1 MIKIILHLV
10 KKRIIK
16 NKIEK
21 NNNAYELHIDNLNN
35 SLIIKARENECLGLR
50 FIAVQDPL
58 NTLSS
63 LHLDKIEQYMNNFSS
78 FLSLLSDNVT
88 IMYIKISESYTDL
101 LRRIESKM
109 NKLRVLLELGG
120 NDVKKLRELKVLEKI
135 HDNLLNSKNVYRIIL
150 LFIVKVIGKCDVVE
164 NILEKETSN
173 LMELIDTY
181 LSLKP
186 YIVNPKNI
194 IDYKTVIPVMDRK
207 IVVDKRKSILIIG
220 NNGGALLPISRNESN
235 VIDVDLEGVY
245 IGYDMVLG
253 KPIMLSPEKH
263 LKYHG
268 LVIGPTGKGK
278 TTLLASM
285 FYRAHLLGYSVAAI
299 DFKGDMTRYVADD
312 SLIVYGIDFK
322 SLLKSYRNK
331 GFDINKWVFD
341 VARMLSSIF
350 GLKRAESYIIFRV
363 VQQVIFGN
371 KDLYSVERELS
382 KNKYFSR
389 IGSRSD
395 VYGHIIEAI
404 NALIDD
410 EAKHDMLLREL
421 KKTYIINLEHYPDYI
436 KELLSSIVLLY
447 EKNMSTPLSKFK
459 KLVLVDEAWR
469 LRNINPNALSMLYR
483 EGRSLGIGV
492 FSTSQLLRDLSKT
505 IVDNSSVFVIFGSN
519 TKEYINDIKES
530 FNLTSRELEKIS
542 ELGVGEAAII
552 IKGSKRPIWV
562 KIVPEK

>member
-16 NKIEK
+16 NKVEK

-35 SLIIKARENECLGLR
+35 SLIIKVRESECLGLR

-88 IMYIKISESYTDL
+88 MMYIKISESYTDL
-101 LRRIESKM
+101 LKRIESKM

-135 HDNLLNSKNVYRIIL
+135 HDNLLNSKNVYRIML
-150 LFIVKVIGKCDVVE
+150 LFIIKVVGKCDVIE
-164 NILEKETSN
+164 DILEKETST
-173 LMELIDTY
+173 LTELIDTY

-194 IDYKTVIPVMDRK
+194 VDYKTVIPVMDRK

-220 NNGGALLPISRNESN
+220 NSGGALLPISRNESN
-235 VIDVDLEGVY
+235 VIDLDLEGVY

-253 KPIMLSPEKH
+253 KPITLSPEKH

-299 DFKGDMTRYVADD
+299 DFKGDMARYVADD
-312 SLIVYGIDFK
+312 DLIVYGVDFK

-341 VARMLSSIF
+341 VARILSSIF

-363 VQQVIFGN
+363 LQQVIFGN
-371 KDLYSVERELS
+371 KDPSSIERELS

-389 IGSRSD
+389 MGSRSD
-395 VYGHIIEAI
+395 VYDHIIEAI
-404 NALIDD
+404 NTLIDNK
-410 EAKHDMLLREL
+410 AKHDMLLREF
-421 KKTYIINLEHYPDYI
+421 KKTYILNLEHYPDYI

-447 EKNMSTPLSKFK
+447 EKNMNTPLSKFK

-469 LRNINPNALSMLYR
+469 LRNINPNALSTLYR

-530 FNLTSRELEKIS
+530 FDLTHRELEKIS
-542 ELGVGEAAII
+542 KLGVGEAAII

>member
-10 KKRIIK
+10 KERIIK
-16 NKIEK
+16 NKVEK

-35 SLIIKARENECLGLR
+35 SLIIKVRENECLGLR

-78 FLSLLSDNVT
+78 FLSLLSDNIT
-88 IMYIKISESYTDL
+88 MMYIKISESYTDL
-101 LRRIESKM
+101 LKRIESKM

-135 HDNLLNSKNVYRIIL
+135 HDNLLNSKNVYRIML
-150 LFIVKVIGKCDVVE
+150 LFIIKVVGKCDVIE
-164 NILEKETSN
+164 DILEKETST

-194 IDYKTVIPVMDRK
+194 VDYKTVIPVMDRK

-220 NNGGALLPISRNESN
+220 NSGGALLPISRNESN
-235 VIDVDLEGVY
+235 VIDLDLEGVY

-299 DFKGDMTRYVADD
+299 DFKGDMARYVADD
-312 SLIVYGIDFK
+312 DLIVYGVDFK

-341 VARMLSSIF
+341 VARILSSIF

-371 KDLYSVERELS
+371 KDLSSIERELS

-389 IGSRSD
+389 MGSRSD
-395 VYGHIIEAI
+395 VYDHIIEAI
-404 NALIDD
+404 NTLIDN
-410 EAKHDMLLREL
+410 EAKHDMLLREF
-421 KKTYIINLEHYPDYI
+421 KKTYILNLEHYPDYI

-469 LRNINPNALSMLYR
+469 LRNINPNALSTLYR

-530 FNLTSRELEKIS
+530 FDLTHRELEKIS
-542 ELGVGEAAII
+542 KLGVGEAAII

>member
-135 HDNLLNSKNVYRIIL
+135 HDNLLNSKNVYRIML
-150 LFIVKVIGKCDVVE
+150 LFIIKVVGKCDVIE
-164 NILEKETSN
+164 DILEKETST

-194 IDYKTVIPVMDRK
+194 VDYKTVIPVMDRK

-220 NNGGALLPISRNESN
+220 NSGGALLPISRNESN
-235 VIDVDLEGVY
+235 VIDLDLEGVY

>member
-1 MIKIILHLV
+1 MIKIILQLV

-16 NKIEK
+16 NKIERS
-21 NNNAYELHIDNLNN
+21 NNAYELHIDNLNN
-35 SLIIKARENECLGLR
+35 SLIIKVRENECLGLR

-63 LHLDKIEQYMNNFSS
+63 LYLDKIEQYMNNFSS
-78 FLSLLSDNVT
+78 FLSLLSDNIT
-88 IMYIKISESYTDL
+88 MMYIKISESYTDL
-101 LRRIESKM
+101 LKRIESKM
-109 NKLRVLLELGG
+109 NKLRVLLELGR

-150 LFIVKVIGKCDVVE
+150 LFIIKVVGKCDVVE

-194 IDYKTVIPVMDRK
+194 VDYKTVIPVMDRK
-207 IVVDKRKSILIIG
+207 IVVDKRRSILIIG
-220 NNGGALLPISRNESN
+220 NSGGALLPISRNESN

-253 KPIMLSPEKH
+253 KPIMLLPEKH

-299 DFKGDMTRYVADD
+299 DFKGDMTRYVGDD
-312 SLIVYGIDFK
+312 DLIVYGVDFK
-322 SLLKSYRNK
+322 SLLRSYRNK

-341 VARMLSSIF
+341 VARILSSIF
-350 GLKRAESYIIFRV
+350 GLKRAESYTIFRV

-371 KDLYSVERELS
+371 KDLYSIERELS
-382 KNKYFSR
+382 KSKYFSHM
-389 IGSRSD
+389 GSRSD
-395 VYGHIIEAI
+395 VYDHIIEAI
-404 NALIDD
+404 NTLIDN
-410 EAKHDMLLREL
+410 ETKHDILLREF
-421 KKTYIINLEHYPDYI
+421 KKTYILNLEHYPDYI

-447 EKNMSTPLSKFK
+447 EKYMSTPLSKFK

-469 LRNINPNALSMLYR
+469 LRNINPNALNMLYR

-519 TKEYINDIKES
+519 TREYINDIKES
-530 FNLTSRELEKIS
+530 FDLTHRELEKIS
-542 ELGVGEAAII
+542 KLGVGEAAII

>member
-10 KKRIIK
+10 KERIIK
-16 NKIEK
+16 NKVEK

-35 SLIIKARENECLGLR
+35 SLIIKVRENECLGLR

-88 IMYIKISESYTDL
+88 MMYIKISESYTDL
-101 LRRIESKM
+101 LKRIESKM

-135 HDNLLNSKNVYRIIL
+135 HDNLLNSKNVYRIML
-150 LFIVKVIGKCDVVE
+150 LFIIKVVGKCDVIE
-164 NILEKETSN
+164 DILEKETST
-173 LMELIDTY
+173 LTELIDTY

-194 IDYKTVIPVMDRK
+194 VDYKTVIPVMDRK

-220 NNGGALLPISRNESN
+220 NSGGALLPISRNESN

-299 DFKGDMTRYVADD
+299 DFKGDMARYVADD
-312 SLIVYGIDFK
+312 DLIVYGVDFK

-341 VARMLSSIF
+341 VARILSSIF

-371 KDLYSVERELS
+371 KDLSSIERELS

-395 VYGHIIEAI
+395 VYDHIIEAI
-404 NALIDD
+404 NTLIDN
-410 EAKHDMLLREL
+410 EAKHDMLLREF
-421 KKTYIINLEHYPDYI
+421 KKTYILNLEHYPDYI

-469 LRNINPNALSMLYR
+469 LRNINPNALSTLYR

-530 FNLTSRELEKIS
+530 FDLTHRELEKIS
-542 ELGVGEAAII
+542 KLGVGEAAII